1 MTALS
6 RRAAMGA
13 AASFAGLGA
22 LGAFRPAFA
31 QALNDAD
38 RADVARIE
46 AYINALTTL
55 RAQFTQV
62 SPLGRVAKG
71 TLMLKRPN
79 RLRVEYNPP
88 VKLRIFATPQWLIVE
103 DCKLKEPQY
112 LPLSSS
118 PAGILTKSDIR
129 FSGDITVMD
138 VKRENLWVT
147 VRVFQT
153 RARDKGTMALVFTRQ
168 PLQLIGWTVV
178 DPQQGPTQVSF
189 ENVQTGI
196 PLADDQ
202 FGYISKCD

>member
-1 MTALS
+1 MTPIS
-6 RRAAMGA
+6 RRAALG
-13 AASFAGLGA
+13 GA
-22 LGAFRPAFA
+22 LALAAGPAFA
-31 QALNDAD
+31 QTLSDAD
-38 RADVARIE
+38 RADVARVE
-46 AYINALTTL
+46 GYINALATL
-55 RAQFTQV
+55 RARFTQV

-71 TLMLKRPN
+71 TIMLKRPN
-79 RLRVEYNPP
+79 RLRVEYDPP

-138 VKRENLWVT
+138 VKRENLWLT

-153 RARDKGTMALVFTRQ
+153 RARDKGTMALVFERQ
-168 PLQLIGWTVV
+168 PLKLIGWTVT
-178 DPQQGPTQVSF
+178 DPHHGPTQVTF
-189 ENVQTGI
+189 ENVQTGL

-202 FGYISKCD
+202 FGFIGKCD

>member
-1 MTALS
+1 
-6 RRAAMGA
+6 
-13 AASFAGLGA
+13 
-22 LGAFRPAFA
+22 
-31 QALNDAD
+31 
-38 RADVARIE
+38 
-46 AYINALTTL
+46 
-55 RAQFTQV
+55 
-62 SPLGRVAKG
+62 
-71 TLMLKRPN
+71 MLKRPN